1 MMREKRKGINMSQ
14 WLLIGGVFVW
24 FVALAWVLQD
34 AYANFPI
41 TARVWWAVIT
51 LLLGPFAIPL
61 YLSERL
67 TRRAES
73 NKIGH
78 GKAAFTAPEGRRP
91 FRDGRQRRFADVAS
105 GGSGGSGYFIAT
117 GEGSDAHQHAEI
129 PGSGALIIRRG
140 APGEY
145 SRSSVLVLRDAAA
158 SRDEHCRLWIAN
170 GHIMLADRSRWGT
183 IVNDTR
189 IQGTTVSV
197 EPGTAV
203 RIGQTTLYVQQGGN

>member
-1 MMREKRKGINMSQ
+1 MTQ

-24 FVALAWVLQD
+24 LLALAWVLQD

-67 TRRAES
+67 TRRVEF

-91 FRDGRQRRFADVAS
+91 FRDGRQRRFADVP
-105 GGSGGSGYFIAT
+105 SGGSGYFVAT
-117 GEGSDAHQHAEI
+117 EGSDTHQHAEI
-129 PGSGALIIRRG
+129 PDSGALIIRR
-140 APGEY
+140 ASPGEY
-145 SRSSVLVLRDAAA
+145 SRPGVLVLHDAAT

-189 IQGTTVSV
+189 IQGTAVSV
-197 EPGTAV
+197 EPGTTI
-203 RIGQTTLYVQQGGN
+203 RIGQTKLYVQQGGN